1 MNSIGNVEA
10 KELICMTHGHELR
23 QGCQTHFHQGPHE
36 AHSCLQRAEI
46 ILGLYKCNYF
56 LTVKELKLWMLFLK
70 RIFK

>member
-1 MNSIGNVEA
+1 
-10 KELICMTHGHELR
+10 MTHGHELR

-56 LTVKELKLWMLFLK
+56 LTVKELKLWWEGECKAEGNKGGRKIGQL
-70 RIFK
+70 